1 MFFIKEL
8 MDEVEIT
15 RLPEGGNQV
24 RMVIYLTPPHESSR
38 PQESGSD
45 TPSK

>member
-24 RMVIYLTPPHESSR
+24 RMVIYLTS
-38 PQESGSD
+38 PQESGSG
-45 TPSK
+45 TPAK

>member
-1 MFFIKEL
+1 

-24 RMVIYLTPPHESSR
+24 RMVIYLTPPRASA
-38 PQESGSD
+38 
-45 TPSK
+45 